1 MRVDAFHNWRRELEA
16 VEQEMNSLIAQGLP
30 ASSQER
36 QVRRTRFAALIERR
50 EAAARNLLRSDIVSR
65 RSKVPTRTPIPGDHV
80 IAPAHAPAGS
90 EGQVETFVP
99 LPEGTRKADAQ
110 PGRPA
115 DRPADLADIWKPD
128 RGAAAVPPTA
138 APNLAA
144 AVADPAHPAEPP
156 RIPDASIPNASIPN
170 ASIPDSRPPISSVL
184 HSSVRDSAVLA
195 DSDSLPAD
203 VAAPAPDAD
212 SPVTGSAAPDATA
225 GAPAKPAELPA
236 AVLALVAEAA
246 ALASESDAVPP
257 ASASDAAPPPATDVV
272 SLAVAS
278 IAAAIASV
286 SDPAVPA
293 AAAPEP
299 AAPAT
304 DVVVLVPD
312 ASIPATAESSTGST
326 APIDHSVDDPAANH
340 PSGIVASPGEV
351 ASVVPEAETQPVPA
365 SDDPQSEAL
374 LLKLLRRLQFGP
386 GTKRT

>member
-50 EAAARNLLRSDIVSR
+50 EAAARNLLRSDFVPR
-65 RSKVPTRTPIPGDHV
+65 RSKVPPRAPSPGDHV
-80 IAPAHAPAGS
+80 ISAPHAPAGP
-90 EGQVETFVP
+90 ERQAETFVP

-110 PGRPA
+110 PERPA
-115 DRPADLADIWKPD
+115 DRPADIADIWKPD

-156 RIPDASIPNASIPN
+156 KIPDAKTPH
-170 ASIPDSRPPISSVL
+170 ASIPDSRTPI
-184 HSSVRDSAVLA
+184 SSVRDSAVLA

-236 AVLALVAEAA
+236 AVLALAAEAA

-257 ASASDAAPPPATDVV
+257 ASASAAAPPPATDVV
-272 SLAVAS
+272 SVAVAS

-286 SDPAVPA
+286 SDPAVTA
-293 AAAPEP
+293 AAVSEAAEP
-299 AAPAT
+299 AV
-304 DVVVLVPD
+304 DVVVLAPV
-312 ASIPATAESSTGST
+312 AATE
-326 APIDHSVDDPAANH
+326 PAASADSAADLAADLGAAR
-340 PSGIVASPGEV
+340 PSD
-351 ASVVPEAETQPVPA
+351 VVVGPADAAAVIADAEPQSEP

-374 LLKLLRRLQFGP
+374 LRKLLRRLQFG
-386 GTKRT
+386 R

>member
-65 RSKVPTRTPIPGDHV
+65 RSKVPTRAPSPGDHV
-80 IAPAHAPAGS
+80 IAPAHAPGGP
-90 EGQVETFVP
+90 EGQAETFVP

-110 PGRPA
+110 PERPA
-115 DRPADLADIWKPD
+115 DRPADIADIWKPD
-128 RGAAAVPPTA
+128 RGAAAVPPDA

-144 AVADPAHPAEPP
+144 AVADPARPAAPP
-156 RIPDASIPNASIPN
+156 KIPDASIPNASIPV
-170 ASIPDSRPPISSVL
+170 SRPPISSVL
-184 HSSVRDSAVLA
+184 DSSVRDSAVLA

-236 AVLALVAEAA
+236 AVLALAAEAA

-272 SLAVAS
+272 SVAVAS
-278 IAAAIASV
+278 IAAAIASM

-293 AAAPEP
+293 AAVSEAAEP
-299 AAPAT
+299 AADVVALAPVAATEPAASADSAADLAADLGAARPS
-304 DVVVLVPD
+304 DVVVGPAD
-312 ASIPATAESSTGST
+312 AAAVIADAEPQSE
-326 APIDHSVDDPAANH
+326 P
-340 PSGIVASPGEV
+340 
-351 ASVVPEAETQPVPA
+351 

-374 LLKLLRRLQFGP
+374 LRKLLRRLQFG
-386 GTKRT
+386 R